1 MKYAPEAMYGM
12 PGGNNAWISQ
22 QFKDDTAGYGKGV
35 TIAAT
40 PATARNPRPEYAL
53 MIADESG
60 ALTPVYDENG
70 MPSAWQPDFTE
81 TQDYKDLQELP
92 EKTIAAAQEKRE
104 RYKTQKLNKLAG
116 LIRSKE
122 FLKKNKNYANAI
134 NNALLAEEINEVEA
148 DQLKV
153 LFNVE
158 QKEQS
163 SKSAKPKNLIL
174 SDARYGEL
182 GEIKN
187 PDGTTSTEY
196 SITEYVPELGGWV
209 NIPSLVKGQVDVR
222 NLLDGNQIT
231 RQQMGIAIRRAIA
244 RVENGAMLPSY
255 PTVDEALKAAD
266 SRTPEEKYKPYKKS
280 AKPKRK
286 PLSTPSKSVKQSEE
300 NLKNLTEDELIQA
313 YKEARPGPFKESLGR
328 ALSAMV
334 DSSMNDGGA

>member
-1 MKYAPEAMYGM
+1 MYGM

-104 RYKTQKLNKLAG
+104 RYKAQKLNKLAG

-163 SKSAKPKNLIL
+163 S
-174 SDARYGEL
+174 
-182 GEIKN
+182 
-187 PDGTTSTEY
+187 
-196 SITEYVPELGGWV
+196 
-209 NIPSLVKGQVDVR
+209 
-222 NLLDGNQIT
+222 
-231 RQQMGIAIRRAIA
+231 
-244 RVENGAMLPSY
+244 
-255 PTVDEALKAAD
+255 
-266 SRTPEEKYKPYKKS
+266 KS